1 MKLRSLNKGGRKLVD
16 ELKDGKEVGEE
27 ELKENSVETD
37 IEIDMDKFDQIVDDA
52 IEYIENEA
60 KYSSDVDK
68 IIAPKIHQ
76 LIDISKREAGDRGI
90 WHYLAIRR
98 ADFIQARWD
107 DPGKNHF
114 LGARKWKDNGF
125 ARLWWAAEMSEK
137 EGNYT
142 YTEKILDIPDL
153 AVATLD
159 RLFSNHK
166 ETLHIFIDKI
176 YEEKDDWQ
184 LKNED
189 LWRKSAI
196 KVNSSL
202 SIMVLEDCSHKEIE
216 EIVDKAV
223 ENSKEELLDEQDQS
237 EGNGKE
243 NSEKLRDRLPI

>member
-16 ELKDGKEVGEE
+16 DLKDGKEVGEE
-27 ELKENSVETD
+27 ELKENSMGTD
-37 IEIDMDKFDQIVDDA
+37 IEIDMEEFDQIVDDA

-60 KYSSDVDK
+60 ANSSDVDK
-68 IIAPKIHQ
+68 KLAPKLHQ

-125 ARLWWAAEMSEK
+125 ARLWWAAEMSEQ
-137 EGNYT
+137 EGDYSYT
-142 YTEKILDIPDL
+142 RKILKKQDL

-166 ETLHIFIDKI
+166 DTLHIYVDKI
-176 YEEKDDWQ
+176 YSELEDWD
-184 LKNED
+184 LRDGK

-202 SIMVLEDCSHKEIE
+202 SIMVLEDCSREEIE
-216 EIVDKAV
+216 KIVDKAI
-223 ENSKEELLDEQDQS
+223 ENSKKELLGEEDEIEEEEES
-237 EGNGKE
+237 PE
-243 NSEKLRDRLPI
+243 SFRDRLPI

>member
-16 ELKDGKEVGEE
+16 DLKEGKEVGED

-37 IEIDMDKFDQIVDDA
+37 IEIDMSEFDQIVDDA
-52 IEYIENEA
+52 IEYIETEA
-60 KYSSDVDK
+60 SSSSDVDK
-68 IIAPKIHQ
+68 KIASELHK

-98 ADFIQARWD
+98 PDFIRARWD
-107 DPGKNHF
+107 DPNKNHF

-137 EGNYT
+137 DGDYT
-142 YTEKILDIPDL
+142 YTEKILKKQDL

-159 RLFSNHK
+159 RLFSNHRK
-166 ETLHIFIDKI
+166 TLHIYIDKI
-176 YEEKDDWQ
+176 YEELEDWPLKDG
-184 LKNED
+184 K

-202 SIMVLEDCSHKEIE
+202 SIMVLEDCSHEEIE
-216 EIVDKAV
+216 ELVDKAI
-223 ENSKEELLDEQDQS
+223 ENSKEELLIEQDEKEDS
-237 EGNGKE
+237 ET
-243 NSEKLRDRLPI
+243 LRDRLPI